1 MLLFY
6 EKISIILILSE
17 MLLDRRQIWWSCPD
31 FP

>member
-1 MLLFY
+1 
-6 EKISIILILSE
+6 LSE